1 MLVVSP
7 VSHGGW
13 AKMLMRIQGIMRD
26 LYDFRAK
33 SAIVAL
39 VLVTI
44 LAVLR
49 VLWGYLSAL

>member
-1 MLVVSP
+1 
-7 VSHGGW
+7 
-13 AKMLMRIQGIMRD
+13 MRD

-39 VLVTI
+39 GLVAI